1 MAGRGAVSVALVG
14 REALWYGDL
23 PPVCVKTGGP
33 ADGTVEVTFERL
45 PPWTYLLLL
54 AGIFPF
60 FVALLLIRD
69 QVRGQVPVTRLVVAR
84 YRAHRRPIAMGWA
97 LVALGVGLAA
107 VAGEPWLVLLAGAGI
122 LLIVV
127 AEVRRTQ
134 GWITGVPVAGTPF
147 VELRRV
153 HPAFAAAMAEQ
164 RDRARPTR

>member
-1 MAGRGAVSVALVG
+1 MSVALVG

-33 ADGTVEVTFERL
+33 ADGTVEVSFERL

-54 AGIFPF
+54 AGILPF
-60 FVALLLIRD
+60 FVALLVIRD
-69 QVRGQVPVTRLVVAR
+69 RARGQVPVSRPVVER
-84 YRAHRRPIAMGWA
+84 YRAHRRPIGIGWV
-97 LVALGVGLAA
+97 LVALGVVLAA
-107 VAGEPWLVLLAGAGI
+107 VAGEPWLVLLAGAGV
-122 LLIVV
+122 LLLVV

-153 HPAFAAAMAEQ
+153 HPTFAAAVADQ
-164 RDRARPTR
+164 RDRAHPTR